1 MSDPIMV
8 NGNSHSWGSIVA
20 KVAEDTI
27 FGFSGITYADKRER
41 VEGTGMGPHQAPT
54 RRSRGKY
61 TCDPSKLTG
70 FAGSVQ
76 ELRDRLAAR
85 SPVPGSYGDIEFQ
98 VVLTY
103 FETEELPLIV
113 VLERCVWTG
122 NSASN
127 EEGAELNKEEI
138 EIKPMF
144 IRRNGLTLF
153 DNSRLGL

>member
-8 NGNSHSWGSIVA
+8 NGNSHSWGSIVC
-20 KVAEDTI
+20 KVAEETI
-27 FGFSGITYADKRER
+27 FGFTGITYADKRER
-41 VEGTGMGPHQAPT
+41 TEGYGMGPHQAPT

-61 TCDPSKLTG
+61 TADPSKLTG
-70 FAGSVQ
+70 FAGAVQ
-76 ELRDRLAAR
+76 DLRNRLSER
-85 SPVPGSYGDIEFQ
+85 SPIKSYGDVEFQ

-113 VLERCVWTG
+113 VLEKCVWTG
-122 NSASN
+122 NNASN

-138 EIKPMF
+138 EIKPLF